1 MIKKIVFFKR
11 VIYSQGSDSK
21 MNSFVKAI
29 GIWLATVF
37 ALSTVHW
44 MCIQFIATYCSPW
57 CFLGPIY
64 NFMNLGSPVCHAV
77 NRFQLEI
84 ANHYALT
91 WAMAVPVAIATITKK

>member
-1 MIKKIVFFKR
+1 MVFFLENRKE
-11 VIYSQGSDSK
+11 YQFTQ
-21 MNSFVKAI
+21 MTTMAPKACV
-29 GIWLATVF
+29 WLATVF
-37 ALSTVHW
+37 TLSTVHW

-64 NFMNLGSPVCHAV
+64 NLMNLGSPVCHAV

-91 WAMAVPVAIATITKK
+91 WAMAVPLAIAIITKK